1 MSTQGKKN
9 KKNELIP
16 DINKVEELKGAKRK
30 SSKKEQEEETRRT
43 GPSTTREE
51 EKDPKEYPMK

>member
-30 SSKKEQEEETRRT
+30 LSRKEQEEETRKT